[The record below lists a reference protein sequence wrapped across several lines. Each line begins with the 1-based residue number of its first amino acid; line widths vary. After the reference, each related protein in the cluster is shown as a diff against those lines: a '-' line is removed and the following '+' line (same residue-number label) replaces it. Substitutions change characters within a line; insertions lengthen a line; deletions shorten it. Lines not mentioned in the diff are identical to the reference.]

1 MEDDTVVL
9 DLGIGNVAN
18 VRKVTG
24 GTVSTDIGETG
35 KIVLPGVGNFKGV
48 MEALEPQRG
57 ALLDAVEE
65 GRYVLGI
72 CLGMQLLFH
81 ASQEGEGKGLGI
93 MEGEVKR
100 FVGVRTPHIGWN
112 RVRFEKDCP
121 LFKGIPDGSHFYFVH
136 SYHVSTD
143 DENMVAGS
151 TLYGEEDTGVRF
163 PSVVWDGNVFGVQFH
178 PEKSSVHGLRLLKNF
193 RELRT

>member
-24 GTVSTDIGETG
+24 GTVSTDIGEAG

-48 MEALEPQRG
+48 MEALEPQRE

-81 ASQEGEGKGLGI
+81 SSQEGEGKGLGI

-136 SYHVSTD
+136 SYHVSTGD
-143 DENMVAGS
+143 DMVAGS

-193 RELRT
+193 RELST